1 MQSRQLAVPF
11 HLQFPFVPSAEPA
24 KPVHVLEKEQY
35 ERTLEAQ
42 RARNPS
48 QNLVTRWLA
57 GTTAP
62 SPSGLHT
69 PPREMNGGHVN
80 AMLAPTHGGL
90 YNNNASLARSSDH
103 AYQVNAGVFTERSL
117 ATRNGQYVHAH
128 SSRPSSPSQLRDIA
142 GLYGNSTRRRGSDN
156 DNQIVSYLQ
165 IPSSINDSKGSLA
178 EFAAQVSQ
186 VNMYSKL

>member
-1 MQSRQLAVPF
+1 MVPF
-11 HLQFPFVPSAEPA
+11 HLQFPYVPSAEPA
-24 KPVHVLEKEQY
+24 KPVYFLEQEHY

-69 PPREMNGGHVN
+69 PPREMNGGHAN

-90 YNNNASLARSSDH
+90 YNNNSSLARPSDH
-103 AYQVNAGVFTERSL
+103 PYQVNAGVFTERSL
-117 ATRNGQYVHAH
+117 ATRNGQYVHAR
-128 SSRPSSPSQLRDIA
+128 SSRPASPNQPKDVA
-142 GLYGNSTRRRGSDN
+142 GLYVNNTRRRESDN

-165 IPSSINDSKGSLA
+165 IPATINDSKGSLA
-178 EFAAQVSQ
+178 EFAAQVSSAKI
-186 VNMYSKL
+186 NSKL